1 MEKINIDIATLVNPH
16 FDRLWNTECPYVIAK
31 GGRGSFKSSVISLW
45 LVWNMFLQTEQ
56 GHRAN
61 VICIRENQA
70 YLRDS
75 VYEQVL
81 WAMDM
86 LHLDSEFKSFKSP
99 LKIEHIK
106 TGSAFYFYG
115 ADDPRKL
122 KSNKIQDVISVWY
135 EEAANV
141 KSAEVFDQANPTFIR
156 NKSPYVNDVKVFYS
170 YNPPKNPY
178 DWINNWVEN
187 KKTDDQ
193 YLVDHSTYLD
203 DELGFTTKQTMLLIN
218 SYKENDYDYYRY
230 LYLGEAVGLGTN
242 VYNMDMFHPLKE
254 IPNDDPITQV
264 AYALDSGHAQS
275 ATTVLLLGITAKKN
289 VILLDTYYYSP
300 AGQAVKLAPSE
311 LSIKIHNF
319 IQSQGDKSWG
329 RKPIV
334 KRTIDSAE
342 AALRNQYFKDYRIGW
357 HPVAKKKNTTMIDSV
372 YSLVAS
378 GRFYYLENENNQV
391 FIEQHRNYRWDEK
404 TVETDDPKVIKVDD
418 HTVDAFKYFV
428 LDNARLLG
436 LKV

>member
-1 MEKINIDIATLVNPH
+1 MEKINIDIATLINPH

-45 LVWNMFLQTEQ
+45 LVWNMFIQTNQ

-99 LKIEHIK
+99 LKIEHIR

-242 VYNMDMFHPLKE
+242 VYNMDMFHPLE
-254 IPNDDPITQV
+254 MIPNDDPITQV
-264 AYALDSGHAQS
+264 AYALDAGHANS
-275 ATTVLLLGITAKKN
+275 ATTVLLFGVTAKKK

-300 AGQAVKLAPSE
+300 AGQSIKLAPSD
-311 LSIKIHNF
+311 LSLKIHDF
-319 IQSQGDKSWG
+319 IKNQSDKPWG
-329 RKPIV
+329 KLPIV

-342 AALRNQYFKDYRIGW
+342 AALRNQYFRDYRIGW
-357 HPVAKKKNTTMIDSV
+357 HPVNKKKNTTMIDSV
-372 YSLVAS
+372 YSLLAS
-378 GRFYYLENENNQV
+378 GRFYYLDNQSNKV

-428 LDNARLLG
+428 LDNARLLE
-436 LKV
+436 LKI